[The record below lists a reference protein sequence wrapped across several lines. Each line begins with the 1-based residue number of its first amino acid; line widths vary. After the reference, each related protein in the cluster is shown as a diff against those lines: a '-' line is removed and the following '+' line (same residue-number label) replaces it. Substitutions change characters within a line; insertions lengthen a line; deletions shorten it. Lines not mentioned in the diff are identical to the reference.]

1 MNIYLQQIPINS
13 HIFIKMDISLDTSNK
28 SISEYLAQ
36 LDKFE
41 IELSSQEKK
50 DLDDL
55 NKLLQN
61 RKQQENLSTEIWSTI
76 KKATIDSVEQIIGL
90 SDRGDWRPDQGA
102 VITTPL
108 NFREGIVASEADQ
121 KRYEMWQDRLNGNAA
136 SASEFREDSTR
147 FKSSYV
153 SSKKAFKDSKRNT
166 DGSYNND
173 YNETVVYDWCDP
185 RTYNEADTSGDMTRD
200 TTKTINVDH
209 VNSVKSLYEDDKMAL
224 YGGAT
229 EEGFDQTMRDVAN
242 DEANFAVSDEHANKS
257 MKDQDTLEAA
267 ESNPELNMDP
277 EKVKAKKTEA
287 DAAKNKHLLKNAFG
301 EKSKELAIGIGKSTL
316 AATGKMLVGK
326 AIKIAVS
333 ETFVEF
339 QQKSEEK
346 LLDRIKRLISNIIK
360 RAKLELSRIWQ
371 EIKDFAVNNAVSE
384 IVNLILNYFVSTV
397 KNVFK
402 LIRCLFGS
410 IVSAFKIIFDS
421 SRPWEER
428 LFEALKIISAGIA
441 MATGTM
447 LNELIAKAIATNIPF
462 LAGFASDIAA
472 VISGLISSILS
483 ALVLMSF
490 DRYKASI
497 QIKDEERQIQL
508 LNMQLTGTCVA
519 HTHISTAKASAIVAQ
534 TTELVKQ
541 ELFSIVEHNREIEA
555 YTNMIR
561 ESINRQQ
568 VTHDEINE
576 LQQKSRNSQ
585 KALNQIRERNNRII
599 DNQLNNLP
607 IIDND

>member
-1 MNIYLQQIPINS
+1 MNDLDLGNYAND
-13 HIFIKMDISLDTSNK
+13 DIA
-28 SISEYLAQ
+28 ISEYLSQ

-41 IELSSQEKK
+41 IELSAQEQT
-50 DLDDL
+50 DIDEL

-61 RKQQENLSTEIWSTI
+61 RTQQENLSIEIWDTI
-76 KKATIDSVEQIIGL
+76 KKVAEDSIEQIVGL

-108 NFREGIVASEADQ
+108 NFRKGIVASKADQ
-121 KRYEMWQDRLNGNAA
+121 KRYEMWQDRLNGNAV
-136 SASEFREDSTR
+136 SASEFRNDPER
-147 FKSSYV
+147 FKSSYD
-153 SSKKAFKDSKRNT
+153 SAKKSFKDSRRNP

-229 EEGFDQTMRDVAN
+229 EQGFDQTMRDVAN
-242 DEANFAVSDEHANKS
+242 DPANFAVSDEHANKS
-257 MKDQDTLEAA
+257 MKDKDTLEAA
-267 ESNPELNMDP
+267 ESNPDLNMDP
-277 EKVKAKKTEA
+277 EKVKAKQAEA
-287 DAAKNKHLLKNAFG
+287 DAVKNKYLLKNAIG
-301 EKSKELAIGIGKSTL
+301 EKSKEFAIGVGKSTL

-326 AIKIAVS
+326 AMKIAVS

-339 QQKSEEK
+339 QQKSEEN
-346 LLDRIKRLISNIIK
+346 LLDRIKRIISNIMK
-360 RAKLELSRIWQ
+360 RAKQELSHIWQ
-371 EIKDFAVNNAVSE
+371 EIKDFAANNAISE

-410 IVSAFKIIFDS
+410 IISAFKIIFDS

-441 MATGTM
+441 MATGSI

-462 LAGFASDIAA
+462 LAGYAGDISA

-490 DRYKASI
+490 DRYKATLR
-497 QIKDEERQIQL
+497 IKDEERQILL
-508 LNMQLTGTCVA
+508 LNMQLTGCSIA
-519 HTHISTAKASAIVAQ
+519 HAQISAARASAIIAQ
-534 TTELVKQ
+534 TTELVRQ
-541 ELFSIVEHNREIEA
+541 ELISIVEHNREIEA
-555 YTNMIR
+555 YINKIKET
-561 ESINRQQ
+561 INRQR
-568 VTHDEINE
+568 VTHDEIDKI
-576 LQQKSRNSQ
+576 QQNIENTQITLEQTRDKSNRNIEI
-585 KALNQIRERNNRII
+585 K
-599 DNQLNNLP
+599 LNNLP
-607 IIDND
+607 KINND